1 MILKFHFPYLDNMK
15 GGGGND
21 DYMKGGGGGGGGGG
35 GHRFPGSPWFV
46 PQATGHGEGR
56 TLCFLILF
64 SIAYSLHE

>member
-1 MILKFHFPYLDNMK
+1 
-15 GGGGND
+15 
-21 DYMKGGGGGGGGGG
+21 MKGGGGGGGGGG
-35 GHRFPGSPWFV
+35 GYGGGGGGGGYRFPGSPWFV